1 MDSKTYYEIW
11 NRVER
16 AAFIPDK
23 KNVVK
28 WLTAYNSFFN
38 RIAGKPSLKWLEK
51 KNGKFRHNL
60 NYEPLNLQWKYEIS
74 KDISG
79 FSFRICHKDQI
90 FTFEYSSREYCEF
103 DYLIDHCDNR
113 AQNIN
118 NQDLIEVIKQKI
130 VHPAIHLHLTK
141 DDELHEIR
149 LGVATK
155 NPFVFLY
162 QFAFQMIAEKE
173 GENTQIRRY
182 NNSPRKQ
189 QEINRLSDRIGEEI
203 ENGRISPGKLLAG

>member
-1 MDSKTYYEIW
+1 MDDLLLIILILAGIWYWWDTQQCNEIALY
-11 NRVER
+11 VC
-16 AAFIPDK
+16 K
-23 KNVVK
+23 KKCEMAGLQLLDASVSRQRS
-28 WLTAYNSFFN
+28 WL
-38 RIAGKPSLKWLEK
+38 RRGP
-51 KNGKFRHNL
+51 NG
-60 NYEPLNLQWKYEIS
+60 YVQ
-74 KDISG
+74 
-79 FSFRICHKDQI
+79 ICRLYS
-90 FTFEYSSREYCEF
+90 FEYSNRELCEF
-103 DYLIDHCDNR
+103 DYLIEHCDNR

-118 NQDLIEVIKQKI
+118 NQDLTEVIKQKI

-162 QFAFQMIAEKE
+162 QFAFQMIAEKD
-173 GENTQIRRY
+173 GENTRIQRY

-189 QEINRLSDRIGEEI
+189 QEINRLADLIGEEI